1 MKKRKLWI
9 KIIVGLI
16 VLSIIG
22 LVVFI
27 LFGWNKIRLLFIWDY
42 IYIFLVIPWIILK
55 SNVVEIY
62 LILFPNIDHG
72 HI

>member
-27 LFGWNKIRLLFIWDY
+27 LFGWNKIRLVFIWDY
-42 IYIFLVIPWIILK
+42 LYIFLVIPWIILK
-55 SNVVEIY
+55 SNVVEVY